1 MPLPW
6 KKSQATPESPSDS
19 EASQAQSQASSET
32 DAQTQAPQADAL
44 TPLLLQKLEE
54 LERKL
59 QAPQPSAQPS
69 AQPEAPTHNNTPSVF
84 EDEEAA
90 FRSRIAPL
98 AVATLNVANEVAFMK
113 FLTALSPR
121 DRAIYDKYANEVEA
135 EAKLYAPG
143 QLATP
148 EAWRRIFD
156 MIKGRHADE
165 LAAVSVPV
173 IEGVGGKS
181 PAPPTPKPPE
191 EAALPEPVLK
201 MLRGLKIS
209 PKDYVEARR
218 RLNIQVE
225 E

>member
-1 MPLPW
+1 
-6 KKSQATPESPSDS
+6 
-19 EASQAQSQASSET
+19 
-32 DAQTQAPQADAL
+32 
-44 TPLLLQKLEE
+44 LLLQKLEE

-59 QAPQPSAQPS
+59 QAPQPSAP
-69 AQPEAPTHNNTPSVF
+69 AEAPTPQAHNAPSVF

-121 DRAIYDKYANEVEA
+121 DRAIYDKYASEVEA

-165 LAAVSVPV
+165 LTALSVPV

-181 PAPPTPKPPE
+181 PAPPTPKRPE
-191 EAALPEPVLK
+191 EEALPEPVLK